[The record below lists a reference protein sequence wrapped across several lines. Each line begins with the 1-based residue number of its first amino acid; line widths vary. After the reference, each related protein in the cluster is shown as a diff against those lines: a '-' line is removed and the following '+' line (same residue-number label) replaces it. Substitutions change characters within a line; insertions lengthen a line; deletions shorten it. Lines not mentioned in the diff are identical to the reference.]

1 LILDELITDRTERDV
16 ERAKALLS
24 KPYSEWSEE
33 ERTKFEDGMK
43 GAYNVSDLTR
53 VGNATSFLAK
63 YLAKIRKEI
72 ILYMDANQ
80 VAVQTAINPYIDED
94 IANVSVKSWA
104 VDEIPSASKL
114 GAYLDA
120 VNLVVSQ
127 MKQNW
132 GTPETINKLT
142 YRGANAIEKALI
154 SQKDKADEIEAELK
168 DRVDR
173 TVSAFIY
180 SDEIFSDELEGW
192 R

>member
-1 LILDELITDRTERDV
+1 
-16 ERAKALLS
+16 
-24 KPYSEWSEE
+24 
-33 ERTKFEDGMK
+33 
-43 GAYNVSDLTR
+43 
-53 VGNATSFLAK
+53 
-63 YLAKIRKEI
+63 
-72 ILYMDANQ
+72 MDANQ